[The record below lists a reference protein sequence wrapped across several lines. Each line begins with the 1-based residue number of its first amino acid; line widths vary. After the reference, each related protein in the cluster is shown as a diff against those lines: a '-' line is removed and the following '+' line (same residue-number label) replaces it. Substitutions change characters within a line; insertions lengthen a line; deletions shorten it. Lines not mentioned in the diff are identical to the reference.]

1 MGQGQLRPAG
11 PPQGPR
17 PAPSLLSQRPP
28 CQGWCSNPQL
38 TLEANLP
45 PTAHLPT
52 ASPEERGSDS
62 GWPGNARRIA
72 PLLPLAEDLN
82 APRPGPTGSYS
93 ATASW
98 STRPAGSSPGEAWAP
113 PRRAPRAQ
121 GRTVQAAG
129 TPSTGEEAAAW
140 RERAGEQL
148 ILLGFHSVPR
158 GGGGHIAM
166 VDRMLKN
173 GLSWGRG
180 HLLTHPSNLPFI
192 RGFKAG

>member
-11 PPQGPR
+11 PPPGPC
-17 PAPSLLSQRPP
+17 PAPSVLSQRPP
-28 CQGWCSNPQL
+28 CQGCCSNPQL
-38 TLEANLP
+38 TLQANLP

-62 GWPGNARRIA
+62 GWPKNTCRIA

-82 APRPGPTGSYS
+82 APHPGPTGSYL
-93 ATASW
+93 ATASS
-98 STRPAGSSPGEAWAP
+98 STRHAGSSPGEAWAP

-121 GRTVQAAG
+121 GRTIQPAG

-140 RERAGEQL
+140 RERAGEQT

-158 GGGGHIAM
+158 GGG
-166 VDRMLKN
+166 V
-173 GLSWGRG
+173 
-180 HLLTHPSNLPFI
+180 T
-192 RGFKAG
+192 